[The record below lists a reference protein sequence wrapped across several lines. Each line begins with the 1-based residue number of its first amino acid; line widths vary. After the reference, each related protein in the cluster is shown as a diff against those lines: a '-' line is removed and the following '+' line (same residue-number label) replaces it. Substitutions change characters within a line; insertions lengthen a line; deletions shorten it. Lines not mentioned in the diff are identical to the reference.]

1 MALSEWVTDDDIC
14 AQLRLQFDYDEMW
27 DMDFKTVFSHV
38 IDRGEDLYLELRG
51 RKFSIDKITG
61 AVTEV
66 NQ

>member
-14 AQLRLQFDYDEMW
+14 TQLRLHFDYDEMW

-61 AVTEV
+61 TVTEV
-66 NQ
+66 NA